1 MIKKVGEYKPPK
13 GRWEE
18 IKKEVA
24 ANKDTLAE
32 KFMSA
37 ELKFSEPYVTLDAA
51 QKKAME
57 EFARR
62 LMIEQAREKLRCWAP
77 ETCASGTTA
86 GVSRYCV
93 LNNKDHCGGS

>member
-1 MIKKVGEYKPPK
+1 MIKKVGGSKPPK

-18 IKKEVA
+18 IKKEIS
-24 ANKDTLAE
+24 ANKDTFAE
-32 KFMSA
+32 KFMSS
-37 ELKFSEPYVTLDAA
+37 EVKCLEPYSTLDDP
-51 QKKAME
+51 QKKLVE

-77 ETCASGTTA
+77 ETCASGTAA

-93 LNNKDHCGGS
+93 LNQKDHCGGE